1 MPQRLCHDR
10 QMLAGHRE
18 PAKYAVL
25 VASPRT
31 LMILCCAACGAA
43 ASDGGA
49 ESTTTVAESG
59 DTSVDDALPAGCAA
73 QISPFLESDCLVGLA
88 SACQAHALEPECA
101 AAPPFSFDGYSV
113 RCRWIEVV
121 TIADVA
127 SCTVESVAYSGTIWA
142 PVPAALGQSFRT
154 DLGTDSG
161 ALGHRFRRTWAP
173 IPEHLGGLTA

>member
-1 MPQRLCHDR
+1 
-10 QMLAGHRE
+10 
-18 PAKYAVL
+18 
-25 VASPRT
+25 
-31 LMILCCAACGAA
+31 MILCCAACGPA

-121 TIADVA
+121 TIADVT
-127 SCTVESVAYSGTIWA
+127 SCTVESVASRCEASLDQECPYECSAIPSDGEILRLCGGPLGPWSAVGSGDTDHVGACAPNVSPPAPALCDCA
-142 PVPAALGQSFRT
+142 PVECAV
-154 DLGTDSG
+154 
-161 ALGHRFRRTWAP
+161 
-173 IPEHLGGLTA
+173 E